1 MLSRVHWFL
10 WNLPTNV
17 KRAYR
22 LYYDYEYH
30 NYLLVRFPFGKL
42 KPVDLFVI
50 IRTSRR
56 CWRCMYYHFYFN
68 YFEYFSEKTSSMLAK
83 KVEFTYLKMW
93 KAEFDEKER
102 NI

>member
-1 MLSRVHWFL
+1 
-10 WNLPTNV
+10 
-17 KRAYR
+17 
-22 LYYDYEYH
+22 
-30 NYLLVRFPFGKL
+30 
-42 KPVDLFVI
+42 
-50 IRTSRR
+50 
-56 CWRCMYYHFYFN
+56 MYYHFHFN

>member
-1 MLSRVHWFL
+1 
-10 WNLPTNV
+10 
-17 KRAYR
+17 
-22 LYYDYEYH
+22 
-30 NYLLVRFPFGKL
+30 
-42 KPVDLFVI
+42 
-50 IRTSRR
+50 
-56 CWRCMYYHFYFN
+56 MYYHFYFN

>member
-1 MLSRVHWFL
+1 MRKLLRALSAG
-10 WNLPTNV
+10 LPQFGR
-17 KRAYR
+17 KFR
-22 LYYDYEYH
+22 LG
-30 NYLLVRFPFGKL
+30 LLKHFGKL

-56 CWRCMYYHFYFN
+56 CWRCMYYHFHFN